1 MDKSGG
7 RKKWSHTNP
16 PKKCS
21 TELGR
26 LPAQPSS
33 LFPVLWMNQISVC
46 CAECG
51 EEGGGNLKTCKRCM
65 LVKYCN
71 ASCQH
76 KHWPKHKILC
86 KERAA
91 ELRDEALFKDP
102 PPKEEC
108 PICFLPMPASLITCI
123 TLPDA
128 TITSVPMQD
137 FAVAYED
144 MAKMDSEQYYPC
156 CRKTICKGCEY
167 SFIEFEKDGKCPF
180 CNSDRGGKRGQE
192 AEELSN
198 RMRAN
203 DPASICLLAAHY
215 NQGLGG
221 VEQDQT
227 KAMELYARA
236 ADLGNSKAHF
246 FWGRYYHTGGDS
258 KKAKFHYEAAAM
270 AGHEIARSNLGAVEY
285 DSGNKERGVKH

>member
-1 MDKSGG
+1 
-7 RKKWSHTNP
+7 
-16 PKKCS
+16 
-21 TELGR
+21 
-26 LPAQPSS
+26 
-33 LFPVLWMNQISVC
+33 MNQISVC

-51 EEGGGNLKTCKRCM
+51 EEGGVNLKTCKRCM

-137 FAVAYED
+137 FADAYYED
-144 MAKMDSEQYYPC
+144 MAKMDSEQFYPC
-156 CRKTICKGCEY
+156 CGKTICKGCAY
-167 SFIEFEKDGKCPF
+167 SFIEFENDGKCPY
-180 CNSDRGGKRGQE
+180 CNSDRVGKTD
-192 AEELSN
+192 EEMVEEILK
-198 RMRAN
+198 RWRQMI
-203 DPASICLLAAHY
+203 PLQFVCWLLIIIM
-215 NQGLGG
+215 
-221 VEQDQT
+221 D
-227 KAMELYARA
+227 
-236 ADLGNSKAHF
+236 
-246 FWGRYYHTGGDS
+246 
-258 KKAKFHYEAAAM
+258 
-270 AGHEIARSNLGAVEY
+270 
-285 DSGNKERGVKH
+285 